1 MLVGQVL
8 QERYHLVARVHG
20 NADRDTYVALGK
32 LAAPDGDNARIQYI
46 LKHFHPPAAQG
57 GPIIEKR
64 LQTAARLQQFNQLS
78 PQMPQL
84 LQYWL
89 EEDQF
94 FVVYEYIDSQN
105 LIGELSG
112 QTEHQVMS
120 LLAEVMEILHPL
132 HQQQIAHG
140 NLHPAQLSRRMT
152 AVSIPAARQDA
163 EPSPPEPLDNP
174 DQRQLILTD
183 VGSLA
188 FTDRQTLGAPHLLDV
203 DMQALGQ
210 LAIHSLSRI
219 GEPPEAWRSH
229 TTPQFLALID
239 RLCADRPPAL
249 IEAWVELGKLMQQVL
264 ADRPTPIA
272 TGNPTAIHTQMD
284 RHLLQG
290 NAPGAIA
297 ECTKLIALEP
307 KPLHFHNRGIIY
319 SQELHDYQQ
328 AIQDFDTALSLKPDL
343 AHAYKNRAYAHWQLG
358 HLVEAIADYDQ
369 SLERLPNLAVVYWE
383 RALVHQEMGELPAA
397 LADLNQFLIYNPYH
411 GEAYLRR
418 GNLQE
423 LRGELALA
431 VADCDQAIACNP
443 AVPAAY
449 FQRGNLRASQQEYT
463 LAIADYSQSLALDAQ
478 FAPAYQRRGAIYYQ
492 QGEVEKARYDYLQ
505 AIGLAPSAALYYQ
518 YGLMADD
525 RRMALDSF
533 DRALALEP
541 HRTKIYCQ
549 RAAIFQQEGQL
560 DRALADYDRA
570 LEFEPESIEALCG
583 RGVVRQKLADY
594 GGASSDYQ
602 RAAHLYLDRGQ
613 QQDYERLLRVLESL
627 QKAMF

>member
-20 NADRDTYVALGK
+20 NADRDTYVALDK
-32 LAAPDGDNARIQYI
+32 SAAPNGDNTRVQYI
-46 LKHFHPPAAQG
+46 LKHFRPPTEQG
-57 GPIIEKR
+57 GPMLAKR
-64 LQTAARLQQFNQLS
+64 LQTAARIQQFNQLS

-120 LLAEVMEILHPL
+120 LLAEIMEILHPL

-152 AVSIPAARQDA
+152 NKTIPAK
-163 EPSPPEPLDNP
+163 PEHSQP
-174 DQRQLILTD
+174 DTPGDTDQQERQLILTD

-188 FTDRQTLGAPHLLDV
+188 FTDRQTLGEPQLLEV

-210 LAIHSLSRI
+210 LAVHSLSRI
-219 GEPPEAWRSH
+219 GEPPEVWRSR
-229 TTPQFLALID
+229 TTPQFLSLVD
-239 RLCADRPPAL
+239 RLCADRPPTL
-249 IEAWVELGKLMQQVL
+249 LEAWLDLGKLMHQIMT
-264 ADRPTPIA
+264 DPPPPTTEEDPA
-272 TGNPTAIHTQMD
+272 AIHAQMD

-290 NAPGAIA
+290 NARGAIE

-319 SQELHDYQQ
+319 SQELQDYPQ
-328 AIQDFDTALSLKPDL
+328 AIQDFDMALSLKPDL

-369 SLERLPNLAVVYWE
+369 SLEHLPNLALVYWE
-383 RALVHQEMGELPAA
+383 RALVHQEMGDIPAA
-397 LADLNQFLIYNPYH
+397 LADLNSFLTYNPYH

-418 GNLQE
+418 GNLRE
-423 LRGELALA
+423 LQGELALA

-443 AVPAAY
+443 AVAEAY
-449 FQRGNLRASQQEYT
+449 FQRGNLRASQQEYP

-492 QGEVEKARYDYLQ
+492 QGEVDKARYDYLQ
-505 AIGLAPSAALYYQ
+505 AIGLAPTAALYYQ

-549 RAAIFQQEGQL
+549 RAALFQQEGQL

-570 LEFEPESIEALCG
+570 LEFAPESIEALCG

-602 RAAHLYLDRGQ
+602 RAANLYLDRGQ
-613 QQDYERLLRVLESL
+613 QRDYERLLRVLESL

>member
-20 NADRDTYVALGK
+20 NADRDTYVALDK
-32 LAAPDGDNARIQYI
+32 SALSTGDNAQVQYI
-46 LKHFHPPAAQG
+46 LKHFHSPAEHG
-57 GPIIEKR
+57 GQMLEKR
-64 LQTAARLQQFNQLS
+64 LQTAARIRQLNHLS

-94 FVVYEYIDSQN
+94 FVAYEYIDSQN
-105 LIGELSG
+105 LLGEISS

-120 LLAEVMEILHPL
+120 LLAEIMEILQPL

-140 NLHPAQLSRRMT
+140 NLHPAQLSRRM
-152 AVSIPAARQDA
+152 AEGSIPRQN
-163 EPSPPEPLDNP
+163 PEHSQPTPLGDP
-174 DQRQLILTD
+174 DPHQRQLILTD

-188 FTDRQTLGAPHLLDV
+188 FTDRQTLGEPHLLDV

-239 RLCADRPPAL
+239 QLCAERPPTL
-249 IEAWVELGKLMQQVL
+249 MDAWIDLGKLMHQVL
-264 ADRPTPIA
+264 ANAPAPTTDPDPI
-272 TGNPTAIHTQMD
+272 TIHAQID

-290 NAPGAIA
+290 NPKGAIE

-319 SQELHDYQQ
+319 SQELHNYQR
-328 AIQDFDTALSLKPDL
+328 AIQDFDMALSLKPDL

-369 SLERLPNLAVVYWE
+369 SLEHLPNLALVYWE
-383 RALVHQEMGELPAA
+383 RALVHQEIGNIPAA
-397 LADLNQFLIYNPYH
+397 LADLNRFLTYNPYH

-418 GNLQE
+418 GTLRELQ
-423 LRGELALA
+423 GDLALA
-431 VADCDQAIACNP
+431 VADYDQAIAYHP
-443 AVPAAY
+443 AVAAAY

-518 YGLMADD
+518 YGLMATD
-525 RRMALDSF
+525 RRIALDSF
-533 DRALALEP
+533 DHALALEP
-541 HRTKIYCQ
+541 HQAKIYCQ
-549 RAAIFQQEGQL
+549 RAAIFQQQGQL

-570 LEFEPESIEALCG
+570 VEFAPESIEALCG
-583 RGVVRQKLADY
+583 RGVVRQKLKDY
-594 GGASSDYQ
+594 AGASSDYQ
-602 RAAHLYLDRGQ
+602 RAANLYLDQGQ
-613 QQDYERLLRVLESL
+613 QRDYERLLRVLESL
-627 QKAMF
+627 PKAMF